1 MMTSLGQS
9 SFLVSKVGQHSVHDW
24 CNGIAVEWLKC
35 TGENL
40 RWWARSIAFKEGSG
54 YRMTQITERYGL

>member
-54 YRMTQITERYGL
+54 YRM